1 MSTRPCA
8 GDWFL
13 GLESR
18 QLLNADLLE
27 GSRPVVEFETTAG
40 IIWIELRPDVAPL
53 TVANF
58 LNYVNDGDYDGSV
71 FHRAISNF
79 VLQGG
84 GYEWNSVQNR
94 FDEVPSDPAVLN
106 EFNLSNTERT
116 IAMAKLGEDPNSATN
131 QFFFNLGN
139 NSGNLDNQN
148 GGFTVFG
155 SVIRGWEVVQSIMS
169 GQIINFGGNIFTN
182 TPVTSNYNQN
192 GSPQANWFVTVNDA
206 ELIYDPARSLNV
218 SVDNISGL
226 AGSGAST
233 IVTGVNQLN
242 QPVVFRQNGLLGQW
256 TVTDLVLESD
266 GPKALSEAVVWFDP
280 NDGLAYAAVATNQGV
295 QLYRD
300 NGDGTWTR
308 RNLTSE
314 TGGSVV
320 VSNLTSFQSGDNRVH
335 LAGLDTD
342 GDVVLFAQ
350 STNVGPNGRLW
361 GFRDLSDNLRDQSK
375 TVPTFFGE
383 LTSWV
388 TPWGA
393 FNIAGLDAQGDL
405 QAVWKPSGTTDWN
418 SSNLTDITGAPAL
431 SGGLTVFQ
439 TSWSAINIVGVDAN
453 GNVQATWWLPGFG
466 GQWRISNLTT
476 ASGGPDLVAS
486 TLSSFVAP
494 WGALN
499 IVGLD
504 NSGNV
509 YAIWWVPNGQWR
521 ATDMT
526 SVVRNNDPN
535 AQAFTSAV
543 TGIVTPTGAIS
554 LVGRGSDGDVVR
566 YWLRAGQ
573 PWGYENL
580 TELATFG

>member
-1 MSTRPCA
+1 
-8 GDWFL
+8 
-13 GLESR
+13 
-18 QLLNADLLE
+18 
-27 GSRPVVEFETTAG
+27 
-40 IIWIELRPDVAPL
+40 
-53 TVANF
+53 
-58 LNYVNDGDYDGSV
+58 
-71 FHRAISNF
+71 
-79 VLQGG
+79 
-84 GYEWNSVQNR
+84 
-94 FDEVPSDPAVLN
+94 
-106 EFNLSNTERT
+106 
-116 IAMAKLGEDPNSATN
+116 
-131 QFFFNLGN
+131 
-139 NSGNLDNQN
+139 
-148 GGFTVFG
+148 
-155 SVIRGWEVVQSIMS
+155 
-169 GQIINFGGNIFTN
+169 
-182 TPVTSNYNQN
+182 
-192 GSPQANWFVTVNDA
+192 
-206 ELIYDPARSLNV
+206 
-218 SVDNISGL
+218 
-226 AGSGAST
+226 
-233 IVTGVNQLN
+233 
-242 QPVVFRQNGLLGQW
+242 
-256 TVTDLVLESD
+256 
-266 GPKALSEAVVWFDP
+266 
-280 NDGLAYAAVATNQGV
+280 
-295 QLYRD
+295 
-300 NGDGTWTR
+300 
-308 RNLTSE
+308 
-314 TGGSVV
+314 V

-350 STNVGPNGRLW
+350 STNVGANGRLW

-439 TSWSAINIVGVDAN
+439 TSWSAINIVGVDAQ

-509 YAIWWVPNGQWR
+509 HAIWWVPNGQWR

-526 SVVRNNDPN
+526 TVVRNTDPN